1 MKSASMSK
9 IGILLAAFIPGYVT
23 KAHADQ
29 SVAIVCHKVPGTV
42 AGPIVPAP
50 EAAREIYVAVANGRG
65 DKLRPANVRVVEKG
79 DHWTVGQYQG
89 QFVMG
94 GGTLELTISKCD
106 GSILAYYAR

>member
-23 KAHADQ
+23 NAHADQ
-29 SVAIVCHKVPGTV
+29 AVAVVCHKVPGTV
-42 AGPIVPAP
+42 AGPIVPTP

-65 DKLRPANVRVVEKG
+65 DKLRPEKVRVVDKG
-79 DHWTVGQYQG
+79 DHWSVFQYAG

-94 GGTLELTISKCD
+94 GGTLEMTISKCD
-106 GSILAYYAR
+106 GSIVADYAR